1 MKGAEIRKKF
11 LEFFASKDH
20 DVYPSAS
27 LVPVDDP
34 SLLWIN
40 AGMAPLKPFFD
51 GRKVPPNP
59 RIASSQKCIR
69 TNDIENVGKTA
80 RHQTFFE
87 MLGNF
92 SIGDYF
98 KKEAIDWAWEFL
110 TEHMGLDPD
119 RLSVT
124 IHPEDDEAYELWHR
138 RIGVPAHRIF
148 RMEDNFWEIGEGPS
162 GPCSEI
168 FYDRGED
175 RGCGRPECNVGCEC
189 DRFLEIWNLVFTQF
203 NHNPDGTYTPLP
215 KKNIDTGMGLE
226 RMASVMQDVDSNF
239 DTDLFRPIIE
249 AAAEAAGVQYG
260 QEKQRDV
267 ALKVIADHIR
277 TAVFAVGD
285 GVLPGNEGRSYI
297 IRRLLRRAVRYGR
310 NLGFD
315 RPFLYRLV
323 PVVGEVMGE
332 AYPEIVEKGDF
343 IVRAVKA
350 EEERFL
356 ETLAEGEQVLEDYI
370 EKLRSVGRTTLAGE
384 DAFRL
389 YDTFGFPIDLTKEIA
404 SEQGIDVDEEGFA
417 RALEAQRERARAARQ
432 DVESMQSKRG
442 VLVDLE
448 VPSRFV
454 GYDVLET
461 QARVEV
467 LVVDDRVVERVSE
480 GDQCLVVL
488 NETPF
493 YAESGGQVAD
503 RGSIETA
510 SARLEVEDVQ
520 KAPRG
525 QHVHRCR
532 VVRGTVTA
540 GEVVRARVD
549 RRYREDII
557 KNHTATH
564 LLHKALREV
573 LGEHVAQA
581 GSLVADSRLRFD
593 FSHYGPLA
601 PEELEAVE
609 RVVNEEIWRNEPV
622 DIREMPLDEAKAMG
636 AMALFGEKY
645 GERVRVVKAGDF
657 SIELCGGCH
666 VRRTSEIGVF
676 KIVSET
682 GIGSG
687 VRRVEAVT
695 GRHAYAFL
703 DSRLKGLDRA
713 ASLLRVA
720 PADVPDKL
728 EQVLGDM
735 KETERELESWR
746 DRWIRSQA
754 LRLADGVTDIQGVPV
769 VAEVVEGAT
778 PDQMRR
784 MVDVLRETIHSGV
797 VVLGSKQEDKVMFV
811 AAVSPDWVAKGLHA
825 GQLVKE
831 VAAAAGGG
839 GGGKPDLA
847 QAGGRHPEKLA
858 EALSRVPGWVMRQRG
873 AGVS

>member
-1 MKGAEIRKKF
+1 MKGADIRRKF
-11 LEFFASKDH
+11 LEFFASKGH
-20 DVYPSAS
+20 EIYPSAS

-51 GRKVPPNP
+51 GRRVPPNP

-92 SIGDYF
+92 SMGDYF

-110 TEHMGLDPD
+110 TQQIGLEPD

-124 IHPEDDEAYELWHR
+124 IHPEDDEAYELWHK
-138 RIGVPAHRIF
+138 RIGIPDERIF
-148 RMEDNFWEIGEGPS
+148 RLEDNFWEIGEGPC

-168 FYDRGED
+168 FYDRGEG

-189 DRFLEIWNLVFTQF
+189 DRYLEIWNLVFTQF

-239 DTDLFRPIIE
+239 DTDLFRPIID
-249 AAAEAAGVQYG
+249 ATSRAAGVEYG
-260 QEKQRDV
+260 RRTDGDV
-267 ALKVIADHIR
+267 ALKVIADHVR

-285 GVLPGNEGRSYI
+285 GVLPGNEGRGYI

-310 NLGFD
+310 NLGLE
-315 RPFLYRLV
+315 RPFLHRLV

-332 AYPEIVEKGDF
+332 AYPEIVEKAEF
-343 IVRAVKA
+343 IGRVIKA

-356 ETLAEGEQVLEDYI
+356 ETLAEGEQVLAGYI
-370 EKLRSVGRTTLAGE
+370 AKLKAAGGRVLAGK

-389 YDTFGFPIDLTKEIA
+389 YDTFGFPIDLTREIA
-404 SEQGIDVDEEGFA
+404 GETGIGVDEQGFEAE
-417 RALEAQRERARAARQ
+417 LNAQRERARAARQ
-432 DVESMQSKRG
+432 EVESMQSKRG
-442 VLVDLE
+442 ALVDLE

-454 GYDVLET
+454 GYDT
-461 QARVEV
+461 PEV
-467 LVVDDRVVERVSE
+467 QTRIEALVVDDQFAERVSE
-480 GDQCLVVL
+480 GQHCLVVL

-493 YAESGGQVAD
+493 YAESGGQVPD
-503 RGSIETA
+503 RGTIETA

-525 QHVHRCR
+525 QHVHTCR
-532 VVRGTVTA
+532 VVRGTVTV
-540 GEVVRARVD
+540 GEVVRARID
-549 RRYREDII
+549 RGYREDVI

-573 LGEHVAQA
+573 LGDHVAQA
-581 GSLVADSRLRFD
+581 GSLVADTRLRFD
-593 FSHYGPLA
+593 FSHFGPLA
-601 PEELEAVE
+601 PEEIEAVE
-609 RVVNEEIWRNEPV
+609 RMVNEEIWRNETV
-622 DIREMPLDEAKAMG
+622 DIREMPLAEAKAMG

-666 VRRTSEIGVF
+666 VSRTSEIGLF

-682 GIGSG
+682 GTGSG

-695 GRHAYAFL
+695 GRHAYGFL
-703 DSRLKGLDRA
+703 DARIKLLDTA
-713 ASLLRVA
+713 ASTLRV
-720 PADVPDKL
+720 PPGEVPDKL
-728 EQVLGDM
+728 IQVLGRM
-735 KETERELESWR
+735 KEIERELESWR
-746 DRWIRSQA
+746 DRWIRGQA
-754 LRLADGVTDIQGVPV
+754 LALADKAVDVGGVPL
-769 VAEVVEGAT
+769 VAAAVAGAT
-778 PDQMRR
+778 PEQMRR
-784 MVDVLRETIHSGV
+784 MVDVLREAVPSGV
-797 VVLGSKQEDKVMFV
+797 VVLGSRQEDKVVFV
-811 AAVSPDWVAKGLHA
+811 AAVSPDWVKRGLHA
-825 GQLVKE
+825 GRLVKE
-831 VAAAAGGG
+831 VAAVAGGG

-847 QAGGRHPEKLA
+847 QAGGRHPEKLE
-858 EALSRVPGWVMRQRG
+858 EALARAPEWVRQQRE
-873 AGVS
+873 AGVP